1 MPLNLTRSD
10 SSEGLSPGDS
20 RLLLLVATGS
30 KPGILTAPLTC
41 LPIFTYGFCQTRLTI
56 QQAGTIIF
64 TWPRPRVSGST
75 ISRTAGYPT
84 ALKYLFM
91 TSDTP
96 SSSEL
101 MLSVIVPVFNVAPY
115 VEQGLTS
122 IVNQDFAHAYEVILI
137 DDCSTDASLAI
148 CRNFVEENQESGFRI
163 LQNPTNQGVSVTR
176 NRGLDEARGRYFMFF
191 DPDDLLPQ
199 NALSTL
205 TRAAEEFAVDIVK
218 GNNTIFD
225 ESTETAARYNVRQTC
240 SVGRDQ
246 ILTTFYEHDKVRGH
260 PWGKLFRRSRLG
272 SYRFPAGVRMAQDL
286 FYCSEVFSQASSLVL
301 LDRNVYRYRNR
312 DSGSTGSKF
321 ESGSYIDWL
330 DSVENTGQFANSAR
344 HRRAHKNL
352 LLRTMTQL
360 ARECRKLPAEQ
371 AKRVLE
377 VIEHR
382 SEKWNIRFLQLIF
395 GDRLGARSIARYF
408 KMRLA
413 IHQTRQQITGSH

>member
-1 MPLNLTRSD
+1 MNDDEDP
-10 SSEGLSPGDS
+10 
-20 RLLLLVATGS
+20 AT
-30 KPGILTAPLTC
+30 T
-41 LPIFTYGFCQTRLTI
+41 
-56 QQAGTIIF
+56 
-64 TWPRPRVSGST
+64 
-75 ISRTAGYPT
+75 
-84 ALKYLFM
+84 
-91 TSDTP
+91 
-96 SSSEL
+96 L
-101 MLSVIVPVFNVAPY
+101 MISVIVPVFNVAPF
-115 VEQGLTS
+115 VEQGLVS
-122 IVNQDFAHAYEVILI
+122 IAAQKFEHSYEVILI
-137 DDCSTDASLAI
+137 DDCSTDASLEI
-148 CRNFVEENQESGFRI
+148 CRNFVENNQASAFKI
-163 LQNPTNQGVSVTR
+163 LQNTANQGVSVTR

-191 DPDDLLPQ
+191 DPDDLLPPD
-199 NALSTL
+199 SL
-205 TRAAEEFAVDIVK
+205 TSLYGAAEKYAVDIVK

-225 ESTETAARYNVRQTC
+225 ESSEAAARYNVGRTC

-272 SYRFPAGVRMAQDL
+272 SYRFPSGVRMAQDL